1 MMKSLRF
8 QLKNP
13 HSSWFNQLFH
23 HLLRPGRSSAS
34 YKSQRREMLRRAARC
49 VRPGGVVARD
59 HKGAA
64 DAGEMRFSV
73 FFCVISYQPKYIY
86 IYTYIYI
93 HIYIYNYPGSP
104 GLLFFC
110 LCYQNMFFRGNG
122 ILIGQ
127 HPT

>member
-1 MMKSLRF
+1 MKSLRF

-73 FFCVISYQPKYIY
+73 FFCVISYQPKYIH
-86 IYTYIYI
+86 TYIYI
-93 HIYIYNYPGSP
+93 YIYIITLEVQDYC
-104 GLLFFC
+104 FFVYVIKIC
-110 LCYQNMFFRGNG
+110 FSGVMVS
-122 ILIGQ
+122 
-127 HPT
+127 

>member
-13 HSSWFNQLFH
+13 HSSWFNQFFH

-34 YKSQRREMLRRAARC
+34 YKWQRREMLCRAARC

-64 DAGEMRFSV
+64 DAGEMRCS
-73 FFCVISYQPKYIY
+73 FFFVSFHISLYIY
-86 IYTYIYI
+86 I
-93 HIYIYNYPGSP
+93 IYNIYPGSP
-104 GLLFFC
+104 GLLFFVYVIEI
-110 LCYQNMFFRGNG
+110 LFFRGNG

>member
-86 IYTYIYI
+86 IYIYIYI
-93 HIYIYNYPGSP
+93 HIYIYIITLEVQDYC
-104 GLLFFC
+104 FFVYVIKIC
-110 LCYQNMFFRGNG
+110 FSGVMVS
-122 ILIGQ
+122 
-127 HPT
+127 